1 MSEASSQFASITRT
15 DSLGGPAGI
24 EHTPPRVTATLR
36 IFTYRQGL
44 LSRFGHDLQLTFD
57 RFNLEAEE
65 GKFYGRFQVDSV
77 RVLGAMR
84 DGGLDENALSSS
96 DRAKIEETVRREVLQ
111 ADRYPEAKVEA
122 AVESRGSGGEAR
134 GSLTLLGRRLAL
146 PLMKLISVEEQF
158 VGGLTIEPSRWGV
171 KPYRAMAG
179 ALKLKDEVAIE
190 IAVPVSSLDITS
202 RQSWSCGG

>member
-1 MSEASSQFASITRT
+1 ML
-15 DSLGGPAGI
+15 DSLGGSAAI
-24 EHTPPRVTATLR
+24 EHTPQRVTATLR

-44 LSRFGHDLQLTFD
+44 LSRFGHDLQLTFEK
-57 RFNLEAEE
+57 FNLEAEE

-84 DGGLDENALSSS
+84 DGSLDDNALSAS

-111 ADRYPEAKVEA
+111 SNRYPEAKVEA
-122 AVESRGSGGEAR
+122 AVEAGSGGGEAR

-146 PLMKLISVEEQF
+146 PLMSLIGVDEEF
-158 VGGLTIEPSRWGV
+158 VGGVTIVPSRWGV

-190 IAVPVSSLDITS
+190 ISVPVTSLEISS
-202 RQSWSCGG
+202 RQTWSCGA

>member
-1 MSEASSQFASITRT
+1 MAEESSESTSIHWI
-15 DSLGGPAGI
+15 DLLGGSPRI
-24 EHTPPRVTATLR
+24 EHTSPRVTATLR

-57 RFNLEAEE
+57 RFSLEAED
-65 GKFYGRFQVDSV
+65 GKFYGRFQIESV

-84 DGGLDENALSSS
+84 DGGLDEKALSAS

-122 AVESRGSGGEAR
+122 AVESRGTGGEAR

-171 KPYRAMAG
+171 KPFRAMAG
-179 ALKLKDEVAIE
+179 ARNPKDEVAIE
-190 IAVPVSSLDITS
+190 IAVPVASLDVTN
-202 RQSWSCGG
+202 RQTWARGG